1 MANYCRVIYLQGET
15 TMPQQKPL
23 SMAIAMLVS
32 QMLLTTGAQ
41 AQNESD
47 PVAEE
52 MVITTV
58 RMSEALTVETDPR
71 RPRQPLPAH
80 DGADFLKTI
89 PGFSVIRKGGADG
102 DPVFRGMAGS
112 RLSMLV
118 DGATVLGGCGHR
130 MDPPTAYIFPEA
142 FESIEVIKGPQ
153 SVQHGPGNAAGVVT
167 FERNRDRVSEPGWK
181 VHSSALA
188 ASFGRHDEVLDAAY
202 KSPSFTLRGIATN
215 AEQDNY
221 KDGDGTVIHS
231 AYHRWS
237 SEMSAAWTPSD
248 DLFVEFSAGRSD
260 GEAAYADRGMDGS
273 LFEREHYGFKASMD
287 NVSNLITQVET
298 QAYYQYIDHVMDN
311 YTLRSLSA
319 GTPQRAMN
327 PDRKTFGGKLAATLQ
342 PTESMTLV
350 LGLDAQENE
359 HTNRASMNM
368 VMMDYRNLP
377 RTMDADFSQLG
388 IYGEVTWDISDRGT
402 VKTGIRAD
410 RWSATDQRA
419 VVALTPMMSLPNP
432 TTGHR
437 RSDTLYSGFARYEH
451 VLAKLP
457 ATAYVGFGHN
467 ERFPDYWEL
476 ISKESLTATS
486 AFGSIDTEKLSQID
500 AGLIYNQG
508 SLRGSISVFYNE
520 IADYILID
528 SSVQKP
534 TMMTL
539 RSATIARNIDVRSW
553 GAEADITYGFA
564 QYWRAEMTLASVR
577 GTNKS
582 DNVTLAQLPPL
593 EARLGLHYDNSTWS
607 FGTLL
612 RAIDQQNRVDPGRG
626 NIAGQDVGPTPA
638 ANVLS
643 FNAGWKPSSR
653 WMLTAGIDNALDKAY
668 AEHISRSGASVAGY
682 DQVARVNEPGRTLWL
697 KAQFTL

>member
-1 MANYCRVIYLQGET
+1 
-15 TMPQQKPL
+15 MPQQKPL
-23 SMAIAMLVS
+23 SLAIALLVS
-32 QMLLTTGAQ
+32 QLALAGSAR
-41 AQNESD
+41 AQNEPD
-47 PVAEE
+47 PLAEE

-58 RMSEALTVETDPR
+58 RMSEALTVATDPR

-89 PGFSVIRKGGADG
+89 PGFSVVRKGGADG

-167 FERNRDRVSEPGWK
+167 FERNRDRVAAPEWQI
-181 VHSSALA
+181 HSSALA

-202 KSPSFTLRGIATN
+202 KSPAFTLRGIATN

-221 KDGDGTVIHS
+221 QDGDGIDIHS
-231 AYHRWS
+231 AYQRWS
-237 SEMSAAWTPSD
+237 SEVSAAWTPSD
-248 DLFVEFSAGRSD
+248 QLFFELSAGRSD

-273 LFEREHYGFKASMD
+273 LFEREHYGFKASID
-287 NVSNLITQVET
+287 NVSKFITQVES
-298 QAYYQYIDHVMDN
+298 QFYYQYIDHVMDN
-311 YTLRSLSA
+311 YTLRTRPP
-319 GTPQRAMN
+319 GTPRRAMN
-327 PDRKTFGGKLAATLQ
+327 PDRKTSGGKLAATFQ
-342 PTESMTLV
+342 PLETVTLV
-350 LGLDAQENE
+350 MGLDAQKNE

-368 VMMDYRNLP
+368 AMTDYRNIS
-377 RTMDADFSQLG
+377 RAQDADFNQLG
-388 IYGEVTWDISDRGT
+388 VYGEAAWDITDRGT
-402 VKTGIRAD
+402 IKTGFRAD
-410 RWSATDQRA
+410 HWSATDQRA
-419 VVALTPMMSLPNP
+419 EVALSPMTTAPNP
-432 TTGHR
+432 TAWQK

-451 VLAKLP
+451 VLGNMP
-457 ATAYVGFGHN
+457 ATAYAGIGHN

-476 ISKESLTATS
+476 ISKESLSTTS
-486 AFGSIDTEKLSQID
+486 AFESTNTEKLTQID

-528 SSVQKP
+528 ASVQKP
-534 TMMTL
+534 AMMMTM
-539 RSATIARNIDVRSW
+539 RSATVTRNIDARSW
-553 GAEADITYGFA
+553 GAEADVTYGIA
-564 QYWRAEMTLASVR
+564 PHWRVEMTLASVR
-577 GTNKS
+577 GTNKA
-582 DNVTLAQLPPL
+582 DHVTLAQLPPL
-593 EARLGLHYDNSTWS
+593 EARLGLHYDNRTWS

-626 NIAGQDVGPTPA
+626 NIAGQDIGPTPE

-643 FNAGWKPSSR
+643 FNAGWKPSTR
-653 WMLTAGIDNALDKAY
+653 WMVTAGMDNALDNTY

-682 DQVARVNEPGRTLWL
+682 DQLARVNEPGRTLWL